1 MVAKWLRSTL
11 MSAVLVLLAGCVVAN
26 AVYEPSTDLNIKAV
40 AGLNPDYTGRPSPV
54 VVKLYQLN
62 GRSAFDAS
70 DFFNLYGDASA
81 TLGKELVKVEDY
93 ELQPGE
99 KRDIKL
105 RLNKHTRYIGVV
117 VAYRD
122 IENAQ
127 WRLVLNADPTGYD
140 DFSLKLD
147 ALAVSAKG

>member
-1 MVAKWLRSTL
+1 MYAKWLRPL
-11 MSAVLVLLAGCVVAN
+11 FMSAVLVMLAGCVVAN
-26 AVYEPSTDLNIKAV
+26 AVYEPSTDLNVSAV
-40 AGLNPDYTGRPSPV
+40 DNLNPDYTGRPSPV
-54 VVKLYQLN
+54 VMKVYQLN

-70 DFFNLYGDASA
+70 DFFNLYGDAASA
-81 TLGKELVKVEDY
+81 LGNELVKVDDF

-105 RLNKHTRYIGVV
+105 RLSGKTRFIGVV

-127 WRLVLNADPTGYD
+127 WRLVLDADPTGYKD
-140 DFSLKLD
+140 VSLKLD
-147 ALAVSAKG
+147 ALAISTKG